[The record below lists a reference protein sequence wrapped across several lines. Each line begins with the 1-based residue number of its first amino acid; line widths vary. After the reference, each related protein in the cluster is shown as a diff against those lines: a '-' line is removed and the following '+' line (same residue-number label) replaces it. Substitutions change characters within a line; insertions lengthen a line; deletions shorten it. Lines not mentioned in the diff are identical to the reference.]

1 MQLEEKKNGIIRRL
15 VRWIWG
21 LFLFGIIF
29 GILFV
34 ISVRLNLGN
43 LYGGFPSYRSLENP
57 RSELSSLLFSADNV
71 LLGSYYRKN
80 RSQIEYKDL
89 SPELVNT

>member
-1 MQLEEKKNGIIRRL
+1 MLSEKKKIGIIRRL
-15 VRWIWG
+15 LKWIWS

-34 ISVRLNLGN
+34 FSVRINLGN
-43 LYGGFPSYRSLENP
+43 LYGDFPSYRSLENP
-57 RSELSSLLFSADNV
+57 RSELSSLLFSVDNV

-80 RSQIEYKDL
+80 RSQIE
-89 SPELVNT
+89 